1 MQEQRELAANLSKG
15 LINAGIAGIGSYVPE
30 KVLTNAELEKM
41 VDTTDEWIFT
51 RSGIRERR
59 IASPDQATSDLAVIA
74 AKRAI
79 ADAGMTAQDLDL
91 VIVATNTSDMLF
103 PATACLVQDRIGAKN
118 AGAFDLA
125 AGCTG
130 FVYGMAVGSQFIATG
145 ANKAV
150 LVVGAE
156 TLSRITNWEERKTCI
171 LFGDGAG
178 AAVLRPVT
186 DGSGILSSKLWSDGS
201 CGPLLMLPAGGSR
214 RPATHET
221 VDQKLHYIH
230 MRGRDVFKFA
240 VKVIEGAAVKALDA
254 AGLTKTDIDF
264 FILHQANVR
273 IINAAAKRLGLPVDK
288 AQVNVDRYGNTSTAS
303 IPLALGEA
311 VRGGKIKKGDHVLIV
326 GFGAGMT
333 WGSMVV
339 KW

>member
-1 MQEQRELAANLSKG
+1 MQEQRELAANLSKR

-145 ANKAV
+145 QQ
-150 LVVGAE
+150 
-156 TLSRITNWEERKTCI
+156 SRCW
-171 LFGDGAG
+171 
-178 AAVLRPVT
+178 
-186 DGSGILSSKLWSDGS
+186 
-201 CGPLLMLPAGGSR
+201 
-214 RPATHET
+214 
-221 VDQKLHYIH
+221 
-230 MRGRDVFKFA
+230 
-240 VKVIEGAAVKALDA
+240 
-254 AGLTKTDIDF
+254 
-264 FILHQANVR
+264 
-273 IINAAAKRLGLPVDK
+273 
-288 AQVNVDRYGNTSTAS
+288 
-303 IPLALGEA
+303 
-311 VRGGKIKKGDHVLIV
+311 
-326 GFGAGMT
+326 
-333 WGSMVV
+333 
-339 KW
+339 